1 MPIATPSSQR
11 RGLVRIVDRHAS
23 QLWIAALASCLLCSC
38 ASPPNSSRAPAPAS
52 PAGADALLPPL
63 PAASVDQKGTEST
76 PQVAEATPRASETET
91 PSETI
96 PAAPQTAPPTDTYTA
111 VANTPRDVEKEAPGT
126 ASVSLVQHS
135 TTSQETTDQERTG
148 QESPVIP
155 ASNSPIVFTAAD
167 RRIDDPAYAGQA
179 CPIQCPPH
187 HVAGCPGTCPPN
199 APCGAGQ
206 GQGAAMV
213 GVVGGMRHINSDEY
227 LCDGGDRGLPVHY
240 DNTYRNGLNTED
252 TVGEWTSPG
261 GQHHVTPSN
270 KTCVYAPR
278 FGEVRSFS
286 VPVGGTKVDM
296 LVSAN
301 EFQRGAGLN
310 ARMHIDTEIQKTR
323 LDAAR
328 VRTRASGIL
337 VENSASGYGQVVS
350 AALNLRDV
358 PPVVGTAFLTRGV
371 LTRGEE
377 AYLADSIR
385 AAGNWTRAQ
394 FPIISATDVSSQE
407 VRAEFRAA
415 EIIGLED
422 MNKPGHLRIVKLA
435 DRTSAK
441 TGEEVTFTI
450 RYDNLGDKPIH
461 HVKIVDNLT
470 PRLDFVEESG
480 TSDRPGRLDIEP
492 NGEGSFVLTF
502 VIDGALE
509 GKTGGTVSFKA
520 RVK

>member
-1 MPIATPSSQR
+1 MPIATSPTQR
-11 RGLVRIVDRHAS
+11 RGLLRLLDRHAS
-23 QLWIAALASCLLCSC
+23 HLWTAALASSLLCSC
-38 ASPPNSSRAPAPAS
+38 AAPPGPSGGPAPAA
-52 PAGADALLPPL
+52 PAGANGILPPL
-63 PAASVDQKGTEST
+63 PAASADQKRTEST
-76 PQVAEATPRASETET
+76 PQMAAATTQPTQSQTFNGTPTET
-91 PSETI
+91 
-96 PAAPQTAPPTDTYTA
+96 
-111 VANTPRDVEKEAPGT
+111 APGT
-126 ASVSLVQHS
+126 LAVADTPDQPAGAGSSEASDPQPPGKASVSLVQHS
-135 TTSQETTDQERTG
+135 ATSK
-148 QESPVIP
+148 ESAVVP
-155 ASNSPIVFTAAD
+155 ASASPIVFTAAD

-179 CPIQCPPH
+179 CPIQCPPR
-187 HVAGCPGTCPPN
+187 HVAGCPGTCSPH

-213 GVVGGMRHINSDEY
+213 GVVGGLRQINTDEY

-252 TVGEWTSPG
+252 TVGEWTSPAG
-261 GQHHVTPSN
+261 KHHVTPSN

-310 ARMHIDTEIQKTR
+310 ARTHIDMEVQETR
-323 LDAAR
+323 INSAR

-337 VENSASGYGQVVS
+337 VENAASGYGQVVS

-377 AYLADSIR
+377 AYIADSIR

-394 FPIISATDVSSQE
+394 FPIITATDVSSQE

-435 DRTSAK
+435 DRTTAK
-441 TGEEVTFTI
+441 TGEVVTFTI

-470 PRLDFVEESG
+470 PRLELVEESG

-492 NGEGSFVLTF
+492 NGEGSYVLTF
-502 VIDGALE
+502 VIDGTLE